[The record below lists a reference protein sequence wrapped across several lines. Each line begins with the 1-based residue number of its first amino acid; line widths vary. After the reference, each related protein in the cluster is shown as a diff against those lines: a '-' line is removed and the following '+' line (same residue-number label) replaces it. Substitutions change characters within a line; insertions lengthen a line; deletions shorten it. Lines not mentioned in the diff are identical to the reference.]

1 MKVEVLKTFYHDKL
15 GRVNKGQVVELPEY
29 QAQMFLEKQAVR
41 RYATKVVREVPLEV
55 AGEETQSSASPV
67 EEVLTKVTSTKSKR
81 GASKK
86 KTEQSL

>member
-41 RYATKVVREVPLEV
+41 RYATKVVREVPLEI
-55 AGEETQSSASPV
+55 AGVEEQSSALPV
-67 EEVLTKVTSTKSKR
+67 EEASPVTTSQKPKR
-81 GASKK
+81 GAK
-86 KTEQSL
+86 KTKTVEL